1 MLLVADPGR
10 IVAGK
15 DWPWRKLADLEAPL
29 PMDNYEGLAVLPD
42 RDGVTLWLISDDNF
56 ARIQRTLLLELHWTM
71 PPAGAATKPD

>member
-1 MLLVADPGR
+1 
-10 IVAGK
+10 
-15 DWPWRKLADLEAPL
+15 
-29 PMDNYEGLAVLPD
+29 LPD